1 MAFVDQIALSVDQ
14 NFKNRCKVAMVVAA
28 QNVSSEVNTTANH
41 ANRAVLSKAI
51 LNNPETYLAAFALG
65 IAAHVAITAVS
76 TDADVSFTA
85 SAIFNGI
92 AGVA

>member
-1 MAFVDQIALSVDQ
+1 MAFMDQIALSTDQ
-14 NFKNRCKVAMVVAA
+14 NFKNRCLVAMVVAA

-65 IAAHVAITAVS
+65 IAANVAITVAS
-76 TDADVSFTA
+76 LDSDISFTA